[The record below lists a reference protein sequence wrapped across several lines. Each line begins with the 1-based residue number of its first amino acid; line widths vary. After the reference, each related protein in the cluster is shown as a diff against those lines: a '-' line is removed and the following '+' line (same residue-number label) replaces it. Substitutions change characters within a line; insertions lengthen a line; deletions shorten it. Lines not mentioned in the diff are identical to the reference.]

1 MKKVYLCL
9 NIALMILTAVLTACY
24 CVSAL
29 EKVKILACVGYLG
42 ISALNLYYVFA
53 SKSKTKKLS
62 IALVSGILISFIAM
76 LFVKFEKDFTF
87 TMNYSAT
94 ATLFALST
102 VAFIVA
108 LVLHTGFNWRDTLY
122 AGALFVPLALVLI
135 LSPLFGFFNGFV
147 AFLNV
152 IFMMISC
159 AFAGKAFS
167 NLLEKQNANN
177 ILLFIASA
185 FNVIFTFLFIL
196 FKFAYVEIELMY
208 VLIAIYFVVHIIL
221 AYVVFNGTLG
231 KADENEPVEKKILRP
246 SKIGIKRSILSS
258 VSLCLAMLTLG
269 YAVSSSFVTQNIANA
284 KMTKSEFLSAVGDNL
299 NIPLIEINTD
309 GGALPHDKENYVN
322 CSFEISNCEDEDD
335 NFKVEMD
342 INDEGDYAVGLRLRG
357 NSTFWQKKKPY
368 RIKFDEKQSLFGLKK
383 NKSWVLLADFLDQ
396 SKIRNYTAFELANG
410 IIDTLP
416 EEDQYFAPTGH
427 HVALVIN
434 GQFKGLYLLCEQ
446 MDENKGRANVKPEED
461 IDPTKQT
468 EFPFFVEMDALA
480 FKEGKTGV
488 DNFYIDKVGGFSSVE
503 IKYPES
509 DERGATED
517 SDKVFDYIY
526 EYMNAVCKLIKDG
539 GTTTVSFRPGENVS
553 LEDLVDI
560 DSFVDYYLVTE
571 IMLNEDSKYK
581 SIYFSKTAD
590 GKVKI
595 GPIWDFDFSMAE
607 GFDLPYNKS
616 YIETANHL
624 YIARQSTIFFNLFEN
639 ESFYTKVAT
648 RYDEIKHVILEVA
661 EDLKNY
667 KAKIDAV
674 AQIDAK
680 LWYGKTGEFEFDM
693 QYDYVRLY
701 LQDRYTYLDSVFDKS
716 FEDFWKI

>member
-9 NIALMILTAVLTACY
+9 NIALMVLTAILTACY

-42 ISALNLYYVFA
+42 ISALNLYYVFV
-53 SKSKTKKLS
+53 SKAKHKLLS
-62 IALVSGILISFIAM
+62 ISIVAGLLISFISI

-102 VAFIVA
+102 VAYIVA
-108 LVLHTGFNWRDTLY
+108 LVLETGFNWRDTLY
-122 AGALFVPLALVLI
+122 TAALFVPLTFVLTC
-135 LSPLFGFFNGFV
+135 STLFGFYNGFV

-152 IFMMISC
+152 LFMMIAC

-167 NLLEKQNANN
+167 NLLEKQNPNN

-196 FKFAYVEIELMY
+196 FKFAYVLLELMY
-208 VLIAIYFVVHIIL
+208 VTVAIYFVVNIIL

-231 KADENEPVEKKILRP
+231 KGNETEVQKKKILRA

-258 VSLCLAMLTLG
+258 ISLCLAMLTLG
-269 YAVSSSFVTQNIANA
+269 YAVSSNFVNHNIANA
-284 KMTKSEFLSAVGDNL
+284 KMTKEEFISAVGDNL

-309 GGALPHDKENYVN
+309 GGAQPHNKEDYVN
-322 CSFEISNCEDEDD
+322 CSFEISNCDDEED
-335 NFKVEMD
+335 NFKVDMD
-342 INDEGDYAVGLRLRG
+342 VTEEGKYAVGIRLRG

-383 NKSWVLLADFLDQ
+383 NKSWVLLADYLDQ

-416 EEDQYFAPTGH
+416 EENQYFAPTGH

-446 MDENKGRANVKPEED
+446 MDENKGRAGVKDDAAFED
-461 IDPTKQT
+461 VSKQKD
-468 EFPFFVEMDALA
+468 FPFFVEMDALA
-480 FKEGKTGV
+480 FKEGETGV
-488 DNFYIDKVGGFSSVE
+488 DNFYIDSVSGFSSVE

-509 DERGATED
+509 DERGKTEEN
-517 SDKVFDYIY
+517 DKVFDYIY
-526 EYMNAVCKLIKDG
+526 EYMNAVCKLIKNG
-539 GTTTVSFRPGENVS
+539 GTVEVSFRENPVE
-553 LEDLVDI
+553 LKDLVDI
-560 DSFVDYYLVTE
+560 DSFIDYYLVTE

-581 SIYFSKTAD
+581 SIYFSKSTD
-590 GKVKI
+590 GKLKI

-607 GFDLPYNKS
+607 GFDLPYDRS
-616 YIETANHL
+616 YIETANDL
-624 YIARQSTIFFNLFEN
+624 YIARQSTIFYNLFKN
-639 ESFYTKVAT
+639 ESFFNEVSI
-648 RYDEIKHVILEVA
+648 RYDEIKHVILDVA
-661 EDLKNY
+661 EDLKDY
-667 KAKIDAV
+667 KEKIDAV

-701 LQDRYTYLDSVFDKS
+701 LQDRYTYLDDVFNKS

>member
-1 MKKVYLCL
+1 MKKVNLCL
-9 NIALMILTAVLTACY
+9 NIALMILTAILTACY
-24 CVSAL
+24 CVSAF

-42 ISALNLYYVFA
+42 IAALNLYYVFA
-53 SKSKTKKLS
+53 SKTKTKKLS
-62 IALVSGILISFIAM
+62 IAIVSGLLISFISM

-94 ATLFALST
+94 ATLFALSN

-122 AGALFVPLALVLI
+122 AGALFVPLMLVLTC
-135 LSPLFGFFNGFV
+135 SSLFGFYNGFV

-152 IFMMISC
+152 VLMLFAC
-159 AFAGKAFS
+159 TFAGKAFS
-167 NLLEKQNANN
+167 NLLEKQNSNN
-177 ILLFIASA
+177 TLIFIASA

-196 FKFAYVEIELMY
+196 FKFAYVVIELMY
-208 VLIAIYFVVHIIL
+208 VMIAVYFVVNIML
-221 AYVVFNGTLG
+221 AYVVFNSTLG
-231 KADENEPVEKKILRP
+231 KVEESEPAEKKILRP
-246 SKIGIKRSILSS
+246 SKISIKRSILSS
-258 VSLCLAMLTLG
+258 ISLCLAILTLG
-269 YAVSSSFVTQNIANA
+269 YAVSSSFLTHNIANA
-284 KMTKSEFLSAVGDNL
+284 RMTKSEFLSAVGDNL

-309 GGALPHDKENYVN
+309 DGKLPHDKENYVN
-322 CSFEISNCEDEDD
+322 CSFEISNCEDEED

-342 INDEGDYAVGLRLRG
+342 INEEGDYAVGLRLRG

-368 RIKFDEKQSLFGLKK
+368 RIKFDEKKSLFGLKK
-383 NKSWVLLADFLDQ
+383 NKSWVLLADYLDQ
-396 SKIRNYTAFELANG
+396 SKMRNYTAFELANG

-416 EEDQYFAPTGH
+416 EDDQYFAPTGH

-434 GQFKGLYLLCEQ
+434 GEFKGLYLLCEQ
-446 MDENKGRANVKPEED
+446 MDENKGRAGVKD
-461 IDPTKQT
+461 DDAFVDVDSQKD
-468 EFPFFVEMDALA
+468 FPFFVEMDALA
-480 FKEGKTGV
+480 FKEGTTGV

-509 DERGATED
+509 DERGATEE
-517 SDKVFDYIY
+517 SDKVFDYIK

-539 GTTTVSFRPGENVS
+539 GTTTVSFRPGETVS
-553 LEDLVDI
+553 LEDLVDV

-571 IMLNEDSKYK
+571 IMLNEDSKWK
-581 SIYFSKTAD
+581 SIYFSKTTD

-624 YIARQSTIFFNLFEN
+624 YIARQSTIFCNLFKN
-639 ESFYTKVAT
+639 ESFYNKVAA

-661 EDLKNY
+661 EDLKTY
-667 KAKIDAV
+667 KAKIDPV

-680 LWYGKTGEFEFDM
+680 LWYGSTAEFQFDM

-701 LQDRYTYLDSVFDKS
+701 LQDRYTYLDKVFDKS
-716 FEDFWKI
+716 FADF